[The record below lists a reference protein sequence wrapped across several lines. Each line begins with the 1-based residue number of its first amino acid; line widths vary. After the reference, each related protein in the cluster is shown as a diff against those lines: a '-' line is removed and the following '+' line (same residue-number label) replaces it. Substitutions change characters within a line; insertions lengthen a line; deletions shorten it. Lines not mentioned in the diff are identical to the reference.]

1 MKYINIPDIS
11 LKKAINESLVKYIG
25 KREDLQD
32 ITEEEMSM
40 ITTLYVDSR
49 GISDLTG
56 LRYAKNLIYVNLP
69 YNNIKDIDEIGY
81 LAKLEKLIL
90 WHNKI
95 EDITPL
101 SNLKNLKHLEI
112 DDNQI
117 TSIEPLKN
125 LKQLTTLWSSYNN
138 INNIKALENLT
149 NLKYLYLNNNEIED
163 INPLKNLVSIE
174 YLGLHYNK
182 IKDVEVLKNLINLK
196 VLGISK
202 NKINDLSKLSDLSLE
217 SGCFAW
223 DQSITVNA
231 IATSENTYKLD
242 LNLLKD
248 RNNKVINIINLD
260 SGSYDKENNII
271 SWSNLHLPH
280 HTAFQFNNGMLVYEN
295 NSFYGTVT
303 MKIVA
308 NDKDNLFNE

>member
-1 MKYINIPDIS
+1 M
-11 LKKAINESLVKYIG
+11 
-25 KREDLQD
+25 
-32 ITEEEMSM
+32 
-40 ITTLYVDSR
+40 
-49 GISDLTG
+49 
-56 LRYAKNLIYVNLP
+56 
-69 YNNIKDIDEIGY
+69 
-81 LAKLEKLIL
+81 
-90 WHNKI
+90 
-95 EDITPL
+95 
-101 SNLKNLKHLEI
+101 
-112 DDNQI
+112 
-117 TSIEPLKN
+117 
-125 LKQLTTLWSSYNN
+125 
-138 INNIKALENLT
+138 ENLT

-163 INPLKNLVSIE
+163 ISPLKNLVSIE

-202 NKINDLSKLSDLSLE
+202 NKINDLSKLSNLSLE
-217 SGCFAW
+217 SGFFAW

-271 SWSNLHLPH
+271 SWSNLNLPH
-280 HTAFQFNNGMLVYEN
+280 HTTFQFNNGMLVYEN